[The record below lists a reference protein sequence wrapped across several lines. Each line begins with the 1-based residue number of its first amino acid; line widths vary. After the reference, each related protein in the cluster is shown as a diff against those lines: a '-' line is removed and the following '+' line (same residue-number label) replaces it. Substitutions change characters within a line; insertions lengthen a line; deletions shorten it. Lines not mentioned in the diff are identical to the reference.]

1 MYSVYVVFSGIV
13 KLTNSVPFEINAVN
27 VADLLIVVV
36 LEEVVVELLEAAVP
50 ILDPAIKKELQD
62 IIHIQLQDN
71 VKARVLDSALLNN
84 YVPLGTRKKIRSQV
98 ETYLYLQQK
107 TNSKK

>member
-1 MYSVYVVFSGIV
+1 MIFSNGGKEKVYIS
-13 KLTNSVPFEINAVN
+13 S
-27 VADLLIVVV
+27 ADWMVRNIDHRV
-36 LEEVVVELLEAAVP
+36 EAAVP

-84 YVPLGTRKKIRSQV
+84 YVPSGSRKKIRSQI

-107 TNSKK
+107 TNRK